1 MTKNQSEAGI
11 GHNGGPELDDT
22 STVGGVAG
30 KRLNS
35 FIERIERLEEE
46 KKGISEDIKEVYAEA
61 KGVGFDTKI
70 IRKVVNRRKI
80 EKEKLREEDELLDLY
95 ECSIANL
102 NSMME
107 YEE

>member
-1 MTKNQSEAGI
+1 MTKKQETEQPGV
-11 GHNGGPELDDT
+11 GHNSGI
-22 STVGGVAG
+22 AA
-30 KRLNS
+30 KRLNA

-46 KKGISEDIKEVYAEA
+46 KKGLADDIKDVYAEA

-95 ECSIANL
+95 EFSISSL
-102 NSMME
+102 NEMME
-107 YEE
+107 YENE